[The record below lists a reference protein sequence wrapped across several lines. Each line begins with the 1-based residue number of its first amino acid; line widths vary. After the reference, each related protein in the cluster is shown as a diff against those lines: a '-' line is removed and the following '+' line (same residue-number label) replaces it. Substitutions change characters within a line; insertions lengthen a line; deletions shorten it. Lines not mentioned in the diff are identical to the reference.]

1 MRRIICALLAL
12 IVITSLAACTN
23 HEDLAISG
31 TSFDPID
38 YVNEGEFARYENA
51 LHGVIIE
58 YPEGYERIGNLDVD
72 GYISFEGDGT
82 VIEVHASDKEHN
94 DILTPEE
101 YTNDILD
108 IWYIGK
114 ESFATKYGKTSGFKA
129 VNRKNGRIRIDFAVK
144 GVDAFYHFA
153 YETEEEGFTEEDPI
167 FQYVMGSI
175 RIDDGNYNRL
185 SRMAARYSLLFEYVT
200 QLNYITD
207 INYVNHCL
215 NSFELSKDDAQKQ
228 EALKYVDSV
237 RAEIEKI
244 TAYEREEDEGFDAE
258 WQEVLTE
265 AESVINCCD
274 RIEAA
279 IFSEKYSEAQSIA
292 RSEVSYA
299 LSEKAERFVATI
311 NAELGEY

>member
-1 MRRIICALLAL
+1 MKRLICAILAL
-12 IVITSLAACTN
+12 IVIASFAACTN

-51 LHGVIIE
+51 YYGVIIE
-58 YPEGYERIGNLDVD
+58 YPEGYERVGNFDTD

-82 VIEVHASDKEHN
+82 VIEVYASDKEHN
-94 DILTPEE
+94 DILTPEQ

-108 IWYIGK
+108 IWYIGE
-114 ESFATKYGKTSGFKA
+114 ESYSTKYGKTSGFKA
-129 VNRKNGRIRIDFAVK
+129 VRRNDGRIRIDFAVK

-153 YETEEEGFTEEDPI
+153 YETDEDGFSEDDPK
-167 FQYVMGSI
+167 FQYIMGSI

-200 QLNYITD
+200 QLNYVTD

-215 NSFELSKDDAQKQ
+215 NSFELSKDDMQKK
-228 EALKYVDSV
+228 EALRYVDSV
-237 RAEIEKI
+237 RTEIEKI
-244 TAYEREEDEGFDAE
+244 TAYEREEGEGFDEE
-258 WQEVLTE
+258 WQEVVTE
-265 AESVINCCD
+265 AENVIDCCD

-279 IFSEKYSEAQSIA
+279 IFSENYSEAQSIA
-292 RSEVSYA
+292 RSEINYA
-299 LSEKAERFVATI
+299 LSEKAERFVAMI